1 MGRKDS
7 RMEELQFVHVELK
20 RDTWVSPK
28 MSIRDPFDAVE
39 VARALIEDLDREMV
53 INIHLATDGRVINA
67 TICSIGTM
75 NSANVSPKEVLRT
88 AIVSG
93 AHSIIM
99 IHNHPS
105 GSCQPSRSDLQVA
118 KELATACDLIGLE
131 LKDFIV
137 IGAYG
142 YRHSVKEQ
150 EFEWLEPSY
159 KWLQEV

>member
-1 MGRKDS
+1 
-7 RMEELQFVHVELK
+7 MEDLQYVHLELK
-20 RDTWVSPK
+20 RDTWASQK
-28 MSIRDPFDAVE
+28 MSVRDPFDAVE
-39 VARALIEDLDREMV
+39 VARTLIENLDREMV
-53 INIHLATDGRVINA
+53 INVHLATDGRVINA
-67 TICSIGTM
+67 TICSLGAQ
-75 NSANVSPKEVLRT
+75 NSASISPSEVLRT

-105 GSCQPSRSDLQVA
+105 GSCQPSKEDLNMA
-118 KELATACDLIGLE
+118 KKLATVCNLVGLE

-142 YRHSVKEQ
+142 YSHSVHEE

-159 KWLQEV
+159 KWLQEA